1 MKRVLEENK
10 SHQSHPE
17 DGAYD
22 VPSSIMQTNP
32 AYMTVETCMTTR

>member
-17 DGAYD
+17 GIVYD
-22 VPSSIMQTNP
+22 VPSSTMQTNP